1 MTNKSGLYLS
11 IVTVLVTLISG
22 CGNSNPDSANKN
34 SKDSA
39 AIFDITA
46 MQKII
51 DAKNKVFGK
60 AFENGDSA
68 TVVNNYT
75 KDAKL
80 FPPNSDAVVS
90 KDSIGLVV
98 SEYLK
103 YGIKEFRDETTA
115 LYGNETN
122 LIEEGK
128 FFMGDGKGNTIDKGK
143 YLCVWRKEDGV
154 WKIYSDIFNTSL
166 PPAKSK

>member
-1 MTNKSGLYLS
+1 MLFRS
-11 IVTVLVTLISG
+11 
-22 CGNSNPDSANKN
+22 
-34 SKDSA
+34 
-39 AIFDITA
+39 
-46 MQKII
+46 
-51 DAKNKVFGK
+51 
-60 AFENGDSA
+60 
-68 TVVNNYT
+68 
-75 KDAKL
+75 